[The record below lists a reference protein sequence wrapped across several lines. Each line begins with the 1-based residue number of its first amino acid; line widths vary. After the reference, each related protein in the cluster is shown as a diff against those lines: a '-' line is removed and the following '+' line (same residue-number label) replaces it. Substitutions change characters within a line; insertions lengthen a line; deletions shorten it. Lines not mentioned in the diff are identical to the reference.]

1 MFLLLDR
8 VRLLMFY
15 IPTPR
20 MAPRVKPRRG
30 KLHVVIIQAALL
42 IWIVRVQQKLL
53 LIGLG
58 PSISVTV
65 SPSSDSQVAHLGI
78 HRVCHRCPL
87 SSFRRVSTS
96 IRRRN
101 VLIQLLLL
109 LAGDVERNPG
119 PTDNSLTINLS
130 GPADNTPAPVINI
143 QVPSDNTPADNRRR
157 MVDSSPAL
165 KDNSSSSGK
174 HLNAQSSEV
183 QDMMLHCRHSPVT
196 QNLS

>member
-1 MFLLLDR
+1 
-8 VRLLMFY
+8 MFY

-53 LIGLG
+53 GLG

-87 SSFRRVSTS
+87 SSFGRVSTS
-96 IRRRN
+96 TRRRN
-101 VLIQLLLL
+101 VLIIQLLVL

-119 PTDNSLTINLS
+119 PTDNSLTNLC
-130 GPADNTPAPVINI
+130 GPADNTPAPAINI
-143 QVPSDNTPADNRRR
+143 RVPSDNTPADNSRR
-157 MVDSSPAL
+157 MVDSSP
-165 KDNSSSSGK
+165 DNSSSSGK
-174 HLNAQSSEV
+174 HLNAQSSV
-183 QDMMLHCRHSPVT
+183 RT
-196 QNLS
+196 

>member
-53 LIGLG
+53 GLG

-78 HRVCHRCPL
+78 HRVCHRCTL
-87 SSFRRVSTS
+87 SSLRRVSTS
-96 IRRRN
+96 TRRRN
-101 VLIQLLLL
+101 VLIQLLVL

-119 PTDNSLTINLS
+119 PTDNSLTNLS

-143 QVPSDNTPADNRRR
+143 QVPSDNTPADNSRR
-157 MVDSSPAL
+157 MVDSSP
-165 KDNSSSSGK
+165 DNSSSSGE
-174 HLNAQSSEV
+174 HLNTQSSV
-183 QDMMLHCRHSPVT
+183 STKHDASL
-196 QNLS
+196 